1 MMENRS
7 SRRGASGPPT
17 LLGLDLGTSS
27 VKALLLAEDG
37 SDLGEGSASYAV
49 RAPRPGWAE
58 TSPEDWWAAVLEA
71 ARAAVGRRGAE
82 VTALGLSGQMH
93 GVVLAD
99 ARGLPLRPAVLWA
112 DARSGGELAAYRGLD
127 EGLGRR
133 LANPPAVGMA
143 GPSLLWLRDQEP
155 DAFTSARWA
164 LQPKDWLRMRM
175 TGEAATEPSDAS
187 ATLLYDLLADD
198 WSYAAVEELGLR
210 AELLAPLVPSACVA
224 GTLGRV
230 AAGELGLRE
239 GLPVAAG
246 AADTAAAML
255 GTGLLRTGPVQL
267 TVGTGGQ
274 IVTPKEAP
282 EPDPHGRTHLYRAAV
297 PESWY
302 SMAAVQNAGLALEW
316 VRKLLGVSWV
326 DVYEEAFAV
335 PPGSR
340 GVTFLPYLS
349 GERTPRFDPGARGA
363 WAGLGLDHTR
373 GHLLRAALEG
383 VAFALREALQ
393 ALEDLGII
401 ARELR
406 LAGGGA
412 GGRAGEPWRQLLA
425 DVIGRPLWLLPDEI
439 SSVASARG
447 AALLAGLASGLYPA
461 AEDTLPLTPEPENS
475 IEPGEAD
482 YDAAYARYKELY
494 PKLYG

>member
-1 MMENRS
+1 M
-7 SRRGASGPPT
+7 

-27 VKALLLAEDG
+27 VKALLLTEDG
-37 SDLGEGSASYAV
+37 AVLGEGSASYEV

-58 TSPEDWWAAVLEA
+58 SSPEDWWKAVLEA
-71 ARAAVGRRGAE
+71 TASAVGWRGAE

-99 ARGLPLRPAVLWA
+99 ERGLPLRPAVLWA
-112 DARSGGELAAYRGLD
+112 DARSGVELAAYRGLD
-127 EGLGRR
+127 EDLGRR

-143 GPSLLWLRDQEP
+143 GPSLLWLRDREP
-155 DAFTSARWA
+155 DAYTSARWA
-164 LQPKDWLRMRM
+164 LQPKDWLRMRF

-198 WSYAAVEELGLR
+198 WSYAVAEELDLR
-210 AELLAPLVPSACVA
+210 AELLAPLVTSACVA
-224 GTLGRV
+224 GTLRAKV
-230 AAGELGLRE
+230 AGELGLRE

-255 GTGLLRTGPVQL
+255 GAGLLRPGPVQL

-274 IVTPKEAP
+274 IVTPKERP
-282 EPDPHGRTHLYRAAV
+282 DPDPHGRTHLYRAAV
-297 PESWY
+297 PGLWY

-316 VRKLLGVSWV
+316 VRKVLGASWE

-335 PPGSR
+335 PPGSG

-363 WAGLGLDHTR
+363 WVGLGLDHTR

-383 VAFALREALQ
+383 VAFALREALE
-393 ALEDLGII
+393 ALEDQGVS
-401 ARELR
+401 APELR
-406 LAGGGA
+406 LAGGGTA
-412 GGRAGEPWRQLLA
+412 GDSGEPWRRLLA
-425 DVIGRPLWLLPDEI
+425 DVLGRTLWLLPDEI

-447 AALLAGLASGLYPA
+447 AAFLAGLASGVYPA
-461 AEDTLPLTPEPENS
+461 AEDTLPLTPEPES
-475 IEPGEAD
+475 PIRPGEPA
-482 YDAAYARYKELY
+482 YEAAYERYKELY
-494 PKLYG
+494 PRLHN